1 MLYNICILLKL
12 TAFNLISH
20 FMNLNIDKHIP
31 HEKLSFVK
39 MNGNGNDFVIFDSRL
54 KNINFTKHD
63 IKKISDR
70 HFGVGCDQV
79 ILLENSSHADIFMR
93 IYNSNGSEAQ
103 MCGNAAKCV
112 AAMLFSSINQHTLKI
127 ETISGIIYAESKANG
142 VVAVNMGVPKRNWEQ
157 IPISKNIDTSEIN
170 LSEINK
176 LLIKGIA
183 LSMGNP
189 HIVFIVPSHDLI
201 NLEEIG
207 RKIETFHLFPEGVN
221 IEIVVIKNTNHLD
234 VKVWERGA
242 GLTLSCGSGAC
253 AAFAATHYLKLCE
266 NKTVVS
272 LPGGKL
278 DISIN
283 SDGSISMS
291 GTVNVAYFGYIPLK
305 QENQVEKN

>member
-79 ILLENSSHADIFMR
+79 ILLENSSRADIFMR

-127 ETISGIIYAESKANG
+127 ETISGIIYN
-142 VVAVNMGVPKRNWEQ
+142 
-157 IPISKNIDTSEIN
+157 
-170 LSEINK
+170 
-176 LLIKGIA
+176 
-183 LSMGNP
+183 NP
-189 HIVFIVPSHDLI
+189 EFSIYKFQYFITHVF
-201 NLEEIG
+201 G
-207 RKIETFHLFPEGVN
+207 CT
-221 IEIVVIKNTNHLD
+221 
-234 VKVWERGA
+234 
-242 GLTLSCGSGAC
+242 
-253 AAFAATHYLKLCE
+253 
-266 NKTVVS
+266 
-272 LPGGKL
+272 
-278 DISIN
+278 
-283 SDGSISMS
+283 
-291 GTVNVAYFGYIPLK
+291 
-305 QENQVEKN
+305 

>member
-1 MLYNICILLKL
+1 
-12 TAFNLISH
+12 
-20 FMNLNIDKHIP
+20 MNLNIDKHIP

-201 NLEEIG
+201 NLEGMDNKMLALLAKE
-207 RKIETFHLFPEGVN
+207 N
-221 IEIVVIKNTNHLD
+221 I
-234 VKVWERGA
+234 
-242 GLTLSCGSGAC
+242 LTLND
-253 AAFAATHYLKLCE
+253 FADLATFELIDKNE
-266 NKTVVS
+266 
-272 LPGGKL
+272 GIFRKL
-278 DISIN
+278 DLEEE
-283 SDGSISMS
+283 M
-291 GTVNVAYFGYIPLK
+291 VNKMIMKAR
-305 QENQVEKN
+305 ENWFTEDK